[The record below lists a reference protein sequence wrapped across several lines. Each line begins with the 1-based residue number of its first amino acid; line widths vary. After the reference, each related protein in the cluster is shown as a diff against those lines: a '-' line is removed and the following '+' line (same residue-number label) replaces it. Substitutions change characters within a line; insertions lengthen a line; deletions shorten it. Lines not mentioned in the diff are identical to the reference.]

1 MAVLDALANVID
13 ELDGTASM
21 VSWTG
26 PNKATRGIRSLFGH
40 VANVSFRVSW

>member
-1 MAVLDALANVID
+1 MAMLDALANVID
-13 ELDGTASM
+13 KLDGTASM

-26 PNKATRGIRSLFGH
+26 LKKATRVIQCLFGH